1 LKRLGRPASHG
12 CVRLHFENAAQFFSL
27 APRASLAKTR
37 VVITR

>member
-1 LKRLGRPASHG
+1 RPASHG

-27 APRASLAKTR
+27 APRAGLAKTR